1 MDNKT
6 RIGKGSIFL
15 QNTNAVW
22 GPLNTV
28 GIATVKFSK
37 DRATSFLGEG
47 GIEKKNFVLTIQA
60 MGIFA

>member
-47 GIEKKNFVLTIQA
+47 GIEKKIVS
-60 MGIFA
+60 